1 MSYKSVS
8 EYSPSQG
15 VGTRY
20 QITSGTDVLTSQV
33 ADLVSSIPVLPG
45 VYNILLNYE
54 ITAAT
59 TCGFFGCSMIITAA
73 GQPPMEIRPI
83 ILLLCLIQVLIQQ
96 PQK

>member
-15 VGTRY
+15 VETRY

-54 ITAAT
+54 IIAVTDAA
-59 TCGFFGCSMIITAA
+59 F
-73 GQPPMEIRPI
+73 
-83 ILLLCLIQVLIQQ
+83 LDVL
-96 PQK
+96 

>member
-15 VGTRY
+15 VGTLY

-33 ADLVSSIPVLPG
+33 ADLVPSIPVLPG

-59 TCGFFGCSMIITAA
+59 DAALLGRSMIITAA
-73 GQPPMEIRPI
+73 GQPLEIPI
-83 ILLLCLIQVLIQQ
+83 ILLICLIQVVIQQ